1 MSLIL
6 PSNSAVGQGS
16 SGSQRCLRLVPFWL
30 LACRRHRS
38 QECQGTLKIPVNGR
52 VVCQRAGLLRN
63 ELVTPGTPLTDTPW
77 WNRGKK
83 GPTCSEILLHLS
95 SQLLAGRKGVS
106 PANNLNILWI
116 SSSSIMCSGT
126 VHELFFSMSHF
137 SSHSREVDLFICMFC
152 ESNDAAGHNRRWHL
166 LLMVTPAHGR
176 PCGQAPG
183 RGKLGREDREYG
195 GRRKRRR
202 RSRGRHYCHRGS
214 SKWKCLS
221 CFLIIHA
228 NLKSR
233 SELKPR
239 RLGRSFFFFF

>member
-1 MSLIL
+1 M
-6 PSNSAVGQGS
+6 
-16 SGSQRCLRLVPFWL
+16 
-30 LACRRHRS
+30 
-38 QECQGTLKIPVNGR
+38 
-52 VVCQRAGLLRN
+52 
-63 ELVTPGTPLTDTPW
+63 
-77 WNRGKK
+77 
-83 GPTCSEILLHLS
+83 S

-137 SSHSREVDLFICMFC
+137 SSHSREVDFFICMFC
-152 ESNDAAGHNRRWHL
+152 ESNDAVGHNRRWHL

-183 RGKLGREDREYG
+183 GEKLGREEREYG
-195 GRRKRRR
+195 EEGGGEEEEEGKALLPQRT
-202 RSRGRHYCHRGS
+202 
-214 SKWKCLS
+214 SKWKCLA

-228 NLKSR
+228 NLKSH

-239 RLGRSFFFFF
+239 RLGGSSFFFFLISHFKTFFGWLICYDKFSTRT